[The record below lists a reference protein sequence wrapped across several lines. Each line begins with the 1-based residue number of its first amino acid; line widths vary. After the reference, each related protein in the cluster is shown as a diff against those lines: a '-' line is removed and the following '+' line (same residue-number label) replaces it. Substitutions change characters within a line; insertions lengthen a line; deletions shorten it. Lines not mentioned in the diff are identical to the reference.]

1 MYTFTHRRDV
11 DTYEC
16 FAGVVVNAN
25 EIFIIEAGTS
35 CERGLQPLA
44 FGMKLVRQGESE
56 PGGFWGVLD

>member
-16 FAGVVVNAN
+16 FAGVVVNPN

-35 CERGLQPLA
+35 CQRGLQPLA
-44 FGMKLVRQGESE
+44 HGMKLVRQGKAVWQ
-56 PGGFWGVLD
+56 GGEKR